1 MIDWDSGI
9 KPWHLVADA
18 GFGAVMEE
26 CGFRKV
32 GRSMWR
38 RDGDRIA
45 WRVALTKGYAAAPGS
60 FRGSY
65 GGFVKEI
72 DELVKLYNPKRSL
85 ERMEGT
91 SVPWHLGGTLA
102 DDLISEL
109 GEKELEPWRRKWQ
122 AERRSRTGLMG
133 ILKDFINPIPPSP
146 NVDFSEVPFLEN
158 AGPSSLDWAF
168 VVRTEQ
174 DVAEVTEV
182 LLRSFRRDAL
192 PWFQERLDFEQA
204 YPKAWGPNSP
214 GSRYHCYKDPEF
226 YAAAKLAN
234 DQAWINEMAG
244 IAFSMAQTNLEKVWK
259 DCAKEGYFK
268 KPYVKSGEIA
278 RETIVQNVL
287 YGLLTPAVTVKAIAE
302 SMSLDIPDFEIDLSE
317 LKYDIEPWR

>member
-1 MIDWDSGI
+1 MIDWNSGI

-18 GFGAVMEE
+18 GFGAAMEE

-45 WRVALTKGYAAAPGS
+45 WRVALTKGYVAAPGS

-72 DELVKLYNPKRSL
+72 DELVKLYKPKRSP

-91 SVPWHLGGTLA
+91 SVPWHLGGTLVS
-102 DDLISEL
+102 DLISEL

-122 AERRSRTGLMG
+122 AERINRTGLLG

-192 PWFQERLDFEQA
+192 PWFQERLDFDQA
-204 YPKAWGPNSP
+204 YPRRWGPSDYNRTTSA
-214 GSRYHCYKDPEF
+214 YWDPEY
-226 YAAAKLAN
+226 YAAAKLAG
-234 DQAWINEMAG
+234 DQEWIEEMAG
-244 IAFSMAQTNLEKVWK
+244 IAFSKAQTNIAKVWK
-259 DCAKEGYFK
+259 ECAKDGVFK
-268 KPYVKSGEIA
+268 RPYVKSGEFKPD
-278 RETIVQNVL
+278 TIVQNRL
-287 YGLLTPAVTVKAIAE
+287 RSYLTPAVTVKAIAE
-302 SMSLDIPDFEIDLSE
+302 AMSLHLPDFEIDFSE
-317 LKYDIEPWR
+317 LTYPPEPW